1 MGLAMTTKYKTY
13 GHRARQEGVVLIVS
27 LLLLMV
33 LTILASISIRGASS
47 SEQIANQ
54 DRLKVTGQQAAEAA
68 LRYCEG
74 LVQAYTLD
82 NVKNTIALGGLIP
95 DAAPVGGNPLNW
107 EINAGQNFW
116 DNAPGPIAPKIVPFA
131 AAGDGLGGNLSYFQ
145 RPPECMSQYTAAGNT
160 KVVVTTARGFGPE
173 VTAVVGAKNGTAPVG
188 TEVWLQ
194 SVITMN

>member
-1 MGLAMTTKYKTY
+1 MTKHTH
-13 GHRARQEGVVLIVS
+13 HRNRTHQEGVVLIVA

-68 LRYCEG
+68 LRFCEG
-74 LVQAYTLD
+74 LVQAYTFDPL
-82 NVKNTIALGGLIP
+82 KNTVALGGLIP
-95 DAAPVGGNPLNW
+95 DVAPGGGAPFNW

-116 DNAPGPIAPKIVPFA
+116 DNAPGPIAPQIVPFA
-131 AAGDGLGGNLSYFQ
+131 AAGDGVGGNLQYFQ
-145 RPPECMSQYTAAGNT
+145 RPPECMSQYTAAGNN

-173 VTAVVGAKNGTAPVG
+173 VPALVAAKNGSAPVG